1 MDAPPHRLL
10 TASRLLFVLSG
21 ILIGGGLVCIVGGVI
36 GATEIADRLLAR
48 LLAEIDPDTLATL
61 PPDFLTPATIQRAA
75 AALGV
80 GLVLLGAGQLATA
93 VGLRRGQR
101 WSYAAAVIGGLFVA
115 FTCGATAMFMLVA
128 IPAQPQAAL
137 PLVVGA
143 GLIGAVAALYA
154 VIAALTATGRR
165 ALEASVA

>member
-21 ILIGGGLVCIVGGVI
+21 ILIGGGLVCIGGGVV

-61 PPDFLTPATIQRAA
+61 PPDFLTPATIERAA
-75 AALGV
+75 VALGLA
-80 GLVLLGAGQLATA
+80 LVLLGVAQLVTA
-93 VGLRRGQR
+93 VGLRRGHR
-101 WSYAAAVIGGLFVA
+101 WSYAAAVIGALFVT
-115 FTCGATAMFMLVA
+115 FTCGATALFMLVA

-137 PLVVGA
+137 PLAVGA
-143 GLIGAVAALYA
+143 VVSGAVAALYA
-154 VIAALTATGRR
+154 VIAALTASGRR
-165 ALEASVA
+165 ALEAYPA